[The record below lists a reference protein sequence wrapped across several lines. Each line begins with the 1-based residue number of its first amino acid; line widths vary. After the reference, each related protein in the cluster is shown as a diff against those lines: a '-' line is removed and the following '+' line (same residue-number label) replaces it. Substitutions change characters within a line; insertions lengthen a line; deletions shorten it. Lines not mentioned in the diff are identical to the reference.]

1 MQINKQELRD
11 LADQQFENAAYKA
24 DAAKSYA
31 VGTFKVYESGSS
43 WMVKDRTLLKE
54 FSTRMAALSWAK
66 FTSQGRDTCASTV
79 ETLSE
84 ELDGATTHV
93 KQLIKT
99 SLRHDA
105 VVGKIDPALDKRR
118 TKVGNLANYIL
129 SNS

>member
-11 LADQQFENAAYKA
+11 LVDQQFETALYKA

-31 VGTFKVYESGSS
+31 VGAFKVYESGTS

-66 FTSQGRDTCASTV
+66 FTSQGRDNCATTV

-84 ELDGATTHV
+84 ELDGA
-93 KQLIKT
+93 
-99 SLRHDA
+99 
-105 VVGKIDPALDKRR
+105 VVGKIDPAMDKRR